1 MGKSYSVR
9 AVRCDHRATDE
20 QVYERLR
27 AAVDP
32 LSRSW
37 EGIVSART
45 IAIKPNMSK
54 PRDKVERFAGRRREL
69 VDEAVLRALLRILR
83 ERTSARI
90 RIVDSMFERPPGQ
103 PLFAL
108 NYADVLD
115 ELGVE
120 FVDGHQLPLP
130 LHEVPGGGLMF
141 RRYRLSA
148 AIGDADAFISLA
160 KLKNHAFQGVTLTL
174 KNLFGL
180 PPMLPHGRTRSYYHH
195 IIRLSHVLP
204 DLGLIAKPCLNVIDG
219 LVGQAG
225 REWGGEGRVADVLIA
240 GDHPIATDACA
251 TWLMGHD
258 PRGDWPD
265 QPFLRDRSALKIAA
279 EAGFGTVNLGEIDFE
294 SEVEAPI
301 GEFLTAQLD
310 SSETVA
316 SWRKTTCEQ
325 ALYYR
330 DHQRE
335 LVDRYAGEFI
345 MLQDREVIWH
355 GMDPSVLRS
364 RRELAGRKKESAI
377 FLKLVDPEETEG
389 EHFEV
394 YERELARM
402 GEAV

>member
-1 MGKSYSVR
+1 MGTSYSVR

-37 EGIVSART
+37 ERIVSART

-279 EAGFGTVNLGEIDFE
+279 EAGFGTVNLSEIDFE